1 MAPPVSGI
9 VIQGGIDI
17 GPGISIGAGG
27 GFGSFTLSPSDFTNA
42 GGGYNVVPNGP
53 NNGFTNNGNEGPG
66 NNLYNVYLGTLE
78 GGNPTKATE
87 IYNYFVNNGLST
99 NSSASYIFDVTWG
112 AGGSPTSTKVVMS
125 LYYLNS
131 NYIYLYIGTV
141 YTGDNVWQ
149 TGGQDIFNSTLKSAQ
164 GTYNLPATFKLYSP
178 LITDNSN
185 WC

>member
-1 MAPPVSGI
+1 MVAPI
-9 VIQGGIDI
+9 VVEGGITI

-27 GFGSFTLSPSDFTNA
+27 GGTGSFTLSPSDFTNA

-53 NNGFTNNGNEGPG
+53 NNGFTNNGSEGPG
-66 NNLYNVYLGTLE
+66 NNLYNVYLGTLD

-87 IYNYFVNNGLST
+87 IYNYFVNNGLVT
-99 NSSASYIFDVTWG
+99 NNTASYIFDVAWG
-112 AGGSPTSTKVVMS
+112 PGGSPTSTKVVMS
-125 LYYLNS
+125 LYASSYP
-131 NYIYLYIGTV
+131 NYMYLYIGTV

-149 TGGQDIFNSTLKSAQ
+149 TGGQDIFNSFLKSAQ
-164 GTYNLPATFKLYSP
+164 GTYNLPATFTLYSP